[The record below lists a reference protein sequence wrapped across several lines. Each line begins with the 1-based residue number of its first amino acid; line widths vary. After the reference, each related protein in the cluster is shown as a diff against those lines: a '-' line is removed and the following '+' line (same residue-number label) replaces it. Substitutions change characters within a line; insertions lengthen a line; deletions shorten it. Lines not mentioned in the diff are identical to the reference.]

1 MNSLLIE
8 ARNARSHYRECLAI
22 SNELQNT
29 YDRLSRESLW
39 VSDPNKYR
47 VLVDAISTSYHAY
60 IAARNATIE
69 AEMVADF
76 AVTALLDNEE

>member
-1 MNSLLIE
+1 MNLLIE
-8 ARNARSHYRECLAI
+8 ARNARSYHRECLTT
-22 SNELQNT
+22 SNSLRDA

-69 AEMVADF
+69 AEQAYNL
-76 AVTALLDNEE
+76 AVTALLDDEE